1 MPLKRDRI
9 KTKRRRSP
17 SLTWVMAGD
26 RSGVFG
32 RSLALACIGAVL
44 WVLALD
50 WTISRFGRGGVPT
63 ALGERLLRDVET
75 GDRRQLA
82 DLARRL
88 PVHFV
93 VPERTRDA
101 IRNAADVVGVDP
113 GYLFGV
119 AALESSFNPTARA
132 RGTSAT
138 GLYQFTEG
146 TWLRVVKVFG
156 ARHGI
161 GDYAAEIT
169 VDDNDNVF
177 MRRGSRR
184 QALMHLR
191 DDPHLAARLAAELAL
206 DNQMRLERLLGR
218 AVSPAEVYLAHFLG
232 VASAARM
239 IAAADR
245 EPYAAGRVL
254 VPAAAETNPGVFG
267 PAGEPV
273 SAGAIR
279 ARFESFFRDQV
290 PRFAGT

>member
-1 MPLKRDRI
+1 MLLKRDRNR
-9 KTKRRRSP
+9 TERHRSA

-26 RSGVFG
+26 RTGVFG
-32 RSLALACIGAVL
+32 RSLALACIGAVF

-50 WTISRFGRGGVPT
+50 WTISHVRRGGASQ
-63 ALGERLLRDVET
+63 ALGERLLGDVET

-88 PVHFV
+88 PAHFV

-156 ARHGI
+156 AKHGL
-161 GDYAAEIT
+161 GDFAAEIT
-169 VDDNDNVF
+169 AADDDNVF
-177 MRRGSRR
+177 MRRGARR
-184 QALMHLR
+184 QALMHMR
-191 DDPHLAARLAAELAL
+191 DDPHLAALFAAELAL
-206 DNQMRLERLLGR
+206 DNEMRLESLLGR
-218 AVSPAEVYLAHFLG
+218 AVSSAEIYLAHFLG

-245 EPYAAGRVL
+245 QPRAAGRVL

-267 PAGEPV
+267 APDEPV

-279 ARFESFFRDQV
+279 ARFERFFRDQV
-290 PRFAGT
+290 SLFAGT

>member
-1 MPLKRDRI
+1 
-9 KTKRRRSP
+9 
-17 SLTWVMAGD
+17 MAGD

-50 WTISRFGRGGVPT
+50 WTISHFRRGGAPQ
-63 ALGERLLRDVET
+63 AWGERLLRDVET

-88 PVHFV
+88 PAHLV

-101 IRNAADVVGVDP
+101 IHNAADAVGVDP

-132 RGTSAT
+132 RGTSAA

-156 ARHGI
+156 AKHGL
-161 GDYAAEIT
+161 GDFAAEIS
-169 VDDNDNVF
+169 VDDDDNVA
-177 MRRGSRR
+177 MRRGARR
-184 QALMHLR
+184 QALMRMR
-191 DDPHLAARLAAELAL
+191 DDPYLAALLAAELAL
-206 DNQMRLERLLGR
+206 DNEARLESLLGR
-218 AVSPAEVYLAHFLG
+218 AVSPAEIYLAHFLG
-232 VASAARM
+232 VGAAARM

-245 EPYAAGRVL
+245 RPRVAGRVL

-267 PAGEPV
+267 PADEPI